1 MFVNSMLLTR
11 GCVSGMK
18 VAYKIFPEGFL
29 TGSPPLTVTET
40 PRSTPRTERADR
52 DKFTHDDLEKL
63 GIYLDNALCDK
74 SSGSKTFSSGYLGC
88 YMPLPPFTQLT
99 CRLYKDHSKSYIL
112 KQKRCFT
119 NYVTYLTFMTN
130 KCMWRS

>member
-1 MFVNSMLLTR
+1 MFDTSKLLTR
-11 GCVSGMK
+11 RCVSGMK

-40 PRSTPRTERADR
+40 PRSTTRTERADR

-74 SSGSKTFSSGYLGC
+74 SSGSKTFSSGY
-88 YMPLPPFTQLT
+88 
-99 CRLYKDHSKSYIL
+99 
-112 KQKRCFT
+112 
-119 NYVTYLTFMTN
+119 
-130 KCMWRS
+130 